1 MIINSLSVFF
11 LVYNDEHT
19 IGKLVRDADKLLAKL
34 NIDYEI
40 IAGNDASRDGSLVV
54 LEGLKKEFPRFSFYT
69 NKTNQGYGGNLQIGL
84 SKAKNEFV
92 FYTDSDGQ
100 YDVKE
105 LALLIKNLK
114 NGVDVVNGYKK
125 SRSDAIHRVVLGN
138 LYAKIVRFLFKIK
151 IRDVDCDFRLMRNSI
166 LKKFK
171 LTSKSGAVCT
181 ELVLKLQNAGANFVE
196 AGVNHY
202 PRLHGSSQFFKFK
215 RLKETFIEELRL
227 YMEFKNE
234 NIRKAEF
241 ILVGLTSL
249 MVQATFF
256 ELFYLFFKITPT
268 LSSIIADQFAILSS
282 YVLNES
288 ITFADKSSHRLG
300 LRNLAKYYLIVI
312 FSTFLQAGI
321 MYIGTNYFID
331 SILAVHL
338 YLIMGIFS
346 GIIWNYSLQNFFIWK
361 R

>member
-1 MIINSLSVFF
+1 MLINSLSVFF

-19 IGKLVRDADKLLAKL
+19 IEKLVRDADKLLTKL

-40 IAGNDASRDGSLVV
+40 IAGNDASSDGSLVV
-54 LEGLKKEFPRFSFYT
+54 LEGLRKEFPNFSFYT
-69 NKTNQGYGGNLQIGL
+69 NKTNQGYGGNLRLGL
-84 SKAKNEFV
+84 SKAKKEFV

-114 NGVDVVNGYKK
+114 EGVDVVNGYKK
-125 SRSDAIHRVVLGN
+125 SRSDAVHRVVLGN

-151 IRDVDCDFRLMRNSI
+151 IRDVDCDFRLMRNAL
-166 LKKFK
+166 LKKFQ
-171 LTSKSGAVCT
+171 LNSKSGAVCT
-181 ELVLKLQNAGANFVE
+181 ELVLKLQSKGANFVE
-196 AGVNHY
+196 VGVNHY

-234 NIRKAEF
+234 YIRRLEF
-241 ILVGLTSL
+241 LLVGFTSL
-249 MVQATFF
+249 VIQAIFF
-256 ELFYLFFKITPT
+256 EVFYLFLKITPT
-268 LSSIIADQFAILSS
+268 ISSIIADQFAILSS

-288 ITFADKSSHRLG
+288 ITFSDKRSHSLG
-300 LRNLAKYYLIVI
+300 LKNLAKYYLIVI

-321 MYIGTNYFID
+321 MYLGTNYFKD
-331 SILAVHL
+331 SLLFVHF
-338 YLIMGIFS
+338 YLILGILL